1 MRRLSDLINDGSVPE
16 PTYIK
21 IDIDGNAL
29 PILHDIEPVLAG
41 GALRGLMIEI
51 CKDSDYRADVL
62 AYLARYGFRPFTF
75 GRPKNVFFKL

>member
-1 MRRLSDLINDGSVPE
+1 ME
-16 PTYIK
+16 TIK

-41 GALRGLMIEI
+41 GAFRGLMIEI
-51 CKDSDYRADVL
+51 YKDSDYRADIL

-75 GRPKNVFFKL
+75 GRPKNVFFKLREAGPTRYDPADKP